1 MRAELN
7 NILRCKRWID
17 DLDREINQLQ
27 QQKQEIE
34 SEIKHLKNLKTGQKI
49 SLRVSS
55 QYSNKVNLP
64 SGSYKAFPKYCFSCK
79 KVDISTGI
87 SS

>member
-49 SLRVSS
+49 SLRVSL
-55 QYSNKVNLP
+55 K
-64 SGSYKAFPKYCFSCK
+64 KCK
-79 KVDISTGI
+79 ELELS
-87 SS
+87 

>member
-1 MRAELN
+1 MRAELD

-49 SLRVSS
+49 SLRVSL
-55 QYSNKVNLP
+55 K
-64 SGSYKAFPKYCFSCK
+64 KCK
-79 KVDISTGI
+79 ELKLS
-87 SS
+87 

>member
-34 SEIKHLKNLKTGQKI
+34 SEIKHLKNVK
-49 SLRVSS
+49 
-55 QYSNKVNLP
+55 N
-64 SGSYKAFPKYCFSCK
+64 
-79 KVDISTGI
+79 
-87 SS
+87 

>member
-49 SLRVSS
+49 SLRVSL
-55 QYSNKVNLP
+55 K
-64 SGSYKAFPKYCFSCK
+64 KCK
-79 KVDISTGI
+79 ELKLS
-87 SS
+87 

>member
-7 NILRCKRWID
+7 NILRGKRWID

-49 SLRVSS
+49 SLRVSL
-55 QYSNKVNLP
+55 K
-64 SGSYKAFPKYCFSCK
+64 KCK
-79 KVDISTGI
+79 ELKLS
-87 SS
+87 

>member
-49 SLRVSS
+49 SLRISL
-55 QYSNKVNLP
+55 K
-64 SGSYKAFPKYCFSCK
+64 KCK
-79 KVDISTGI
+79 ELKLS
-87 SS
+87 